1 MTKAAITLVP
11 LLASWH
17 LRTPRYNT
25 EHVAAA
31 TLAVQPDVVLCSA
44 LPATYESDQ
53 SWMEEEQLAL
63 PLSVLPRAKQAGV
76 KVVGIREDVQDPTA
90 QTQLRQ
96 YLELYDEGKA
106 RLNRVDFA
114 FQDVAELLT
123 PALDLPL
130 IGEQLV
136 PLIRE
141 WLTAQKEELGSGP
154 GEAWLTERVATMAE
168 RVRAHDGDI
177 ALVVP
182 VEEVPLWLD
191 HFGDRVALATEAP
204 ASEDTKARSLLDV
217 ALTGTAEDLDGLY
230 HQLGEMNTPEA
241 EYHRANI
248 LFQTGHLT
256 EAAYSLEQTSAGDF
270 FEPYYLPGF
279 LLSRLGQFYDLL
291 GKREQAMK
299 MYRGV
304 RALPYAPAVAL
315 DVAIAGLEAP
325 FVIEPPEDAAE
336 DSSGEATAEAS
347 TVDE

>member
-31 TLAVQPDVVLCSA
+31 VLAAKPDIVLSSA
-44 LPATYESDQ
+44 LPAAFETEQ
-53 SWMEEEQLAL
+53 AWMEDEQLAL
-63 PLSVLPRAKQAGV
+63 PFSVLPRAKKAGL
-76 KVVGIREDVQDPTA
+76 KVVGIREDIPDLTA
-90 QTQLRQ
+90 QPQLRQ

-114 FQDVAELLT
+114 FQDVADLLT
-123 PALDLPL
+123 PALDLQM
-130 IGEQLV
+130 IAEQLV

-141 WLTAQKEELGSGP
+141 WLQIQKEELGSGP
-154 GEAWLTERVATMAE
+154 GEAWLTERVETMFE
-168 RVRAHDGDI
+168 RVQEHEGNI
-177 ALVVP
+177 VLVVP

-191 HFGDRVALATEAP
+191 LLGDRAALATEAP
-204 ASEDTKARSLLDV
+204 ASDDTKARALLDV
-217 ALTGTAEDLDGLY
+217 ALTGTAEDLEGLY
-230 HQLGEMNTPEA
+230 HQLGEIKTPEA

-256 EAAYSLEQTSAGDF
+256 EAAHALEQASAGDF

-279 LLSRLGQFYDLL
+279 LLSRMGQFFDLL
-291 GKREQAMK
+291 GKRQQALK

-315 DVAIAGLEAP
+315 DVAIAGLETP
-325 FVIEPPEDAAE
+325 FVIEAPDDEDASPAE
-336 DSSGEATAEAS
+336 DE
-347 TVDE
+347 